1 MAIAPKVLTRRF
13 LRRGARLKRARAS
26 PVRNWS
32 VSGLG
37 RDGRALTIALEV
49 LTRRLL
55 RLRARLKR
63 ARADAF
69 SKQPN
74 AVSMRVD
81 PIVKSVNILDY
92 LPVPKIYFT
101 CRGGGHQ
108 DVAPMTST

>member
-1 MAIAPKVLTRRF
+1 MEIAATASAFRESASQ
-13 LRRGARLKRARAS
+13 RG
-26 PVRNWS
+26 

-37 RDGRALTIALEV
+37 RDGRALTIATKV
-49 LTRRLL
+49 LTRKFL
-55 RLRARLKR
+55 RRGARLEI

-92 LPVPKIYFT
+92 LPVSKIYFT
-101 CRGGGHQ
+101 CQGRGHQ
-108 DVAPMTST
+108 DVAPMTLT